1 MNTQFLIY
9 LLGVIIS
16 YFLVRNFFRKQA
28 EREYGEEYGW
38 SNVFINISI
47 SILSYIAVV
56 IFLFIFI
63 ISKFPNKPPK
73 FL

>member
-1 MNTQFLIY
+1 MSTQFLIY

-16 YFLVRNFFRKQA
+16 YFLVRNFFRKRA

-38 SNVFINISI
+38 SNVFINILI

>member
-16 YFLVRNFFRKQA
+16 YFLVRNFFRKRA
-28 EREYGEEYGW
+28 ERKYVEEYGW
-38 SNVFINISI
+38 YNVFINIAI
-47 SILSYIAVV
+47 SSLSYISVM

>member
-9 LLGVIIS
+9 LLGFIIS
-16 YFLVRNFFRKQA
+16 YFLVRKFFRK
-28 EREYGEEYGW
+28 RTDFSYGEEYGW

-63 ISKFPNKPPK
+63 ISKIPNKPPK

>member
-9 LLGVIIS
+9 LLGFIIS
-16 YFLVRNFFRKQA
+16 YFLVRKFFRK
-28 EREYGEEYGW
+28 RTDFSYGEEYGW
-38 SNVFINISI
+38 SNVFINIAI
-47 SILSYIAVV
+47 SSLSYISVI

-63 ISKFPNKPPK
+63 ISKFPNKPLK

>member
-16 YFLVRNFFRKQA
+16 YFLVRNFYRKRA
-28 EREYGEEYGW
+28 EREYEEYGW

-63 ISKFPNKPPK
+63 ISKIPNKPPK

>member
-9 LLGVIIS
+9 LLGFIIS
-16 YFLVRNFFRKQA
+16 YFLVRNFFRKRA
-28 EREYGEEYGW
+28 ERKYVEEYGW
-38 SNVFINISI
+38 SNVFINIAI
-47 SILSYIAVV
+47 SSLSYISVI